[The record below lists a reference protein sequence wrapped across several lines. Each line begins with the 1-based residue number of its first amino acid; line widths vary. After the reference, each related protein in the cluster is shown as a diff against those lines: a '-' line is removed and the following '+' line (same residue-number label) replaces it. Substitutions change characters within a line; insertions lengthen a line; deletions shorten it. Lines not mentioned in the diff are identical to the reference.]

1 MYQYHILGS
10 VTVPLVPQR
19 GLNLTL
25 EVVLLKNK
33 KFCGLSIPFRRT
45 DRVNGVEK
53 NNSGREAFL
62 HPPNSP
68 RGEFLNIL
76 NLPITSAPREPGCSA
91 SFAPVYRDV
100 KVNFN
105 LKIFIS

>member
-1 MYQYHILGS
+1 MS
-10 VTVPLVPQR
+10 
-19 GLNLTL
+19 
-25 EVVLLKNK
+25 
-33 KFCGLSIPFRRT
+33 LSRT

-76 NLPITSAPREPGCSA
+76 NLQITSAPREPGCSA
-91 SFAPVYRDV
+91 SFAPVYRDA